1 MKILYIGGFEL
12 PDKNAAAQR
21 VIANAKLLRD
31 LGHEVILQGVDK
43 SRSGSGK
50 GVEKYGEDF
59 WGFSSYRVAYPETF
73 LRWIRFVISATS
85 EINFIRENKIDC
97 VIAYNFPAV
106 ALWRLWRWCRCR
118 GVRVVSDC
126 TEWYIPSGNPLRKFI
141 KAADIEFRMKVV
153 HPRLDGLIAISR
165 YLYDYYKLRMKNVLL
180 LPPLVDKCD
189 DKWDVPQGARAQ
201 ELSFV
206 YAGSPGG
213 IKDRLDWTIGFF
225 TEIAKENGTSFHF
238 TVLGITEEEYLKT
251 AALPQSIRK
260 NVSFWG
266 RVSHKDALRAISA
279 ADYQI
284 FFRERNLANMAGFP
298 TKFVESISCGT
309 PVITNE
315 FSNIADYMKD
325 GENGILLDLNNS
337 EEIRDL
343 MKQVMSR
350 GKKGRPVV
358 RDGIFDYRIYRD
370 VMRNFFDALWGSC
383 VRRS

>member
-21 VIANAKLLRD
+21 VVANAKLLRE
-31 LGHEVILQGVDK
+31 LGHEVILLGVDK
-43 SRSGSGK
+43 SRSGTGK
-50 GVEKYGEDF
+50 GVEKYGEGF
-59 WGFSSYRVAYPETF
+59 WGFPSYRVAYPETF
-73 LRWIRFVISATS
+73 LGWIRFVVSATS

-97 VIAYNFPAV
+97 VVAYNFPAL
-106 ALWRLWRWCRCR
+106 ALWRLWRWCRR
-118 GVRVVSDC
+118 HGVRVVSDC

-153 HPRLDGLIAISR
+153 HSRLDGLIAISR

-189 DKWDVPQGARAQ
+189 DKWEAEQGGRER

-213 IKDRLDWTIGFF
+213 TKDRLDWTIGLLS
-225 TEIAKENGTSFHF
+225 EIAKESGISFHF
-238 TVLGITEEEYLKT
+238 TVLGITEEDYLKT

-260 NVSFWG
+260 NVSFGG
-266 RVSHKDALRAISA
+266 RVSHKEALRTIST

-284 FFRERNLANMAGFP
+284 FFRERNLANTAGFP

-309 PVITNE
+309 PVITND

-325 GENGILLDLNNS
+325 GANGVLLNLDDT
-337 EEIRDL
+337 EEIRTR
-343 MKQVMSR
+343 MRQVMSR
-350 GKKGRPVV
+350 GKKETPVV
-358 RDGIFDYRIYRD
+358 QDGIFDYRLYRD
-370 VMRNFFDALWGSC
+370 EVRSFFESL
-383 VRRS
+383 